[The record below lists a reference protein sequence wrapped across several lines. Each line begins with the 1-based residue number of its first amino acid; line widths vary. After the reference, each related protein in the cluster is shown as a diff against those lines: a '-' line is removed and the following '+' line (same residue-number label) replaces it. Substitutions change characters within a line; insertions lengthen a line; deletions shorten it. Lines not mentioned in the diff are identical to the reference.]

1 MCMYMYEYMYIDHKT
16 RKGIMRGE
24 EEILREGK
32 TEKRKKGTNEK
43 KDIEYG
49 GREQ

>member
-1 MCMYMYEYMYIDHKT
+1 MYIDHKT

-32 TEKRKKGTNEK
+32 IERLMEYVLCNKKAGSVNN
-43 KDIEYG
+43 
-49 GREQ
+49 